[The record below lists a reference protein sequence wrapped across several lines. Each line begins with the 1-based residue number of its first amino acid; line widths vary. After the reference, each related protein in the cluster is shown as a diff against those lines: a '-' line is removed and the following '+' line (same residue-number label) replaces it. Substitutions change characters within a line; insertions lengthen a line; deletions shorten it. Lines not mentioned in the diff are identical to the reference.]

1 MEKSI
6 EKIEELAK
14 NTSLYFKHHVSL
26 IKLEAAEKTSKI
38 MSNGISL
45 VFISMIFFLFA
56 FFFGLALAVLLQYLV
71 GELYLALLIVAGF
84 YGIIGI
90 VLWTF
95 RNKLIRIPIMNSILH
110 ELFKDSE

>member
-1 MEKSI
+1 M
-6 EKIEELAK
+6 EKIEDLAK
-14 NTSLYFKHHVSL
+14 NTRLFLKHHVSL

-38 MSNGISL
+38 VSNGISL

-56 FFFGLALAVLLQYLV
+56 FFFGLTLAVMLQFIV

-84 YGIIGI
+84 YGVIGI
-90 VLWTF
+90 IIWKF

>member
-45 VFISMIFFLFA
+45 IIISMIFFLFA
-56 FFFGLALAVLLQYLV
+56 FFFGLALAVMLQYFV

-84 YGIIGI
+84 YGLIGVI
-90 VLWTF
+90 LWKF

>member
-6 EKIEELAK
+6 EKVEELAK

-38 MSNGISL
+38 VSNGISL
-45 VFISMIFFLFA
+45 VFVSMIFFLFA
-56 FFFGLALAVLLQYLV
+56 FFFGLALAILLQFVV
-71 GELYLALLIVAGF
+71 GELYLALLIVAAF

-90 VLWTF
+90 LLWKF

>member
-45 VFISMIFFLFA
+45 VFISMVFFLFA
-56 FFFGLALAVLLQYLV
+56 FFFGLALAVMLQFLV
-71 GELYLALLIVAGF
+71 GQLYLALLIVAGF
-84 YGIIGI
+84 YGLIGI
-90 VLWTF
+90 VLWKF

-110 ELFKDSE
+110 ELFKDAD

>member
-14 NTSLYFKHHVSL
+14 NSSLYFKHHVSL

-45 VFISMIFFLFA
+45 IFISMIFFLFA
-56 FFFGLALAVLLQYLV
+56 FFFGLAFAVMLQYFV

-90 VLWTF
+90 ILWKF

-110 ELFKDSE
+110 ELFKDSD

>member
-26 IKLEAAEKTSKI
+26 MKLEAAEKTSKI

-45 VFISMIFFLFA
+45 IFISMIFFLFA
-56 FFFGLALAVLLQYLV
+56 FFFGLALAVMLQFLV
-71 GELYLALLIVAGF
+71 GQLYLSLFIVAGF
-84 YGIIGI
+84 YGLIGI
-90 VLWTF
+90 VLWKF

>member
-14 NTSLYFKHHVSL
+14 NTSLYFKHQVSL

-56 FFFGLALAVLLQYLV
+56 FFFGLALAVMLQYLV

-90 VLWTF
+90 ILWKF

>member
-38 MSNGISL
+38 MSNGISMI
-45 VFISMIFFLFA
+45 FISMIVFLFA
-56 FFFGLALAVLLQYLV
+56 FFFGMALAVMLQYLV
-71 GELYLALLIVAGF
+71 GELYLALLIVAVF
-84 YGIIGI
+84 YGITGI
-90 VLWTF
+90 ILWKF